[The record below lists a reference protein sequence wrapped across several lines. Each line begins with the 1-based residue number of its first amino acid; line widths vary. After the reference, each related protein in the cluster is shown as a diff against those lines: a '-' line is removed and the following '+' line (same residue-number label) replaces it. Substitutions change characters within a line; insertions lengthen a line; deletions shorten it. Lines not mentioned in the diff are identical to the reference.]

1 MEKKTENSIVNLEEP
16 IKSIS
21 PLSPFL
27 HPSRLIDLRIIK
39 TGNRQQQQQQEE
51 LVPDICQTRERLN
64 STRRR
69 RSYIPW
75 YSFRYRDAKEEMEE
89 DDRVEKI
96 RSGLSVARPAS
107 IGSMAN
113 ADIEGDMF

>member
-1 MEKKTENSIVNLEEP
+1 
-16 IKSIS
+16 
-21 PLSPFL
+21 
-27 HPSRLIDLRIIK
+27 
-39 TGNRQQQQQQEE
+39 
-51 LVPDICQTRERLN
+51 
-64 STRRR
+64 
-69 RSYIPW
+69 
-75 YSFRYRDAKEEMEE
+75 MEE